1 MPRPRKIDQLSE
13 KHRDWL
19 RDEIVKAGYGDYEEI
34 AENLNARLKAS
45 GSKLRIQKTAIADYG
60 RDLKEAARLSEFAR
74 LQEQSLSWA
83 RQTAEEIGVEAEAES
98 HRVLV
103 QMMNA
108 LAFQSLQSRMGDEEE
123 VDPKDLHN
131 YARAMKEIVASSG
144 LREKNAEDAL
154 ERARKRER
162 EKVAGEA
169 ETVAK
174 AEGLSAESAA
184 RLRRHLLGVR
194 EEAA

>member
-60 RDLKEAARLSEFAR
+60 RDLKEASRLSEFAR
-74 LQEQSLSWA
+74 LQERSLDWA
-83 RQTAEEIGVEAEAES
+83 RQTAAEIGVEAEAES

-123 VDPKDLHN
+123 IDPKDLHF
-131 YARAMKEIVASSG
+131 YARTMKDIVASSG
-144 LREKNAEDAL
+144 LREKQLADAE
-154 ERARKRER
+154 ERGAAK
-162 EKVAGEA
+162 
-169 ETVAK
+169 AK
-174 AEGLSAESAA
+174 AEAAEKLDAAVADGAIDKAAAKAA
-184 RLRRHLLGVR
+184 REIMGF
-194 EEAA
+194 A